1 MNTRARVILSI
12 ALLST
17 GLIAHAAL
25 ERAATI
31 DRPKLNQPLASLPLV
46 IGDWVGSDEPIAADI
61 VERAQTDEYINRM
74 YENQK
79 NPGQKVS
86 LWINYSNTGLNLRHS
101 PEVCLPSSGWERIES
116 MQETAELKD
125 GSETGVPISILAY
138 SKDSAVQRLGFW
150 YYIFGEGSLHKA
162 IRGLPI
168 TSRSSHGR
176 TTRGSSM
183 TIEIF
188 RPQEEGQNKLM
199 TDFAQNLL
207 KELEPILPTERDTYH
222 RP

>member
-1 MNTRARVILSI
+1 MKPRARVILSI
-12 ALLST
+12 AMLSS

-25 ERAATI
+25 ERAARI
-31 DRPKLNQPLASLPLV
+31 DRPKLNQPLASLPMV
-46 IGDWVGSDEPIAADI
+46 IGDWLGSDEPIAEDV
-61 VERAQTDEYINRM
+61 VERAQTDEYINRI
-74 YENQK
+74 YENQSS
-79 NPGQKVS
+79 PGQKVS

-116 MQETAELKD
+116 MQATAELK
-125 GSETGVPISILAY
+125 ETSGMAVPISILAY
-138 SKDSAVQRLGFW
+138 SKDSALQRLGFW
-150 YYIFGEGSLHKA
+150 YYIFGEGKVHKA
-162 IRGLPI
+162 IRNLPI

-188 RPQEEGQNKLM
+188 RPQEDGQNELM

-207 KELEPILPTERDTYH
+207 KELEPILPAGRDAYF